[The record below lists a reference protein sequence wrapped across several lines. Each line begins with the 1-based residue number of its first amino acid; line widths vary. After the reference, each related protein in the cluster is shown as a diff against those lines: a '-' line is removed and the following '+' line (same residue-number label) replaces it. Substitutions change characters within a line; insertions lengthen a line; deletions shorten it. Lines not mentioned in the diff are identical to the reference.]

1 MKKRLD
7 ISAIPSNEPFLIK
20 QGYLSYGMM
29 EDEEED
35 MHLVTSQVIG
45 DVGILRIR
53 GVLCNHGDFFDLFF
67 GHCPIDVVKDDFK
80 LLVENASVRHIL
92 LDIDSP
98 GGSVSGV
105 QNLAKLIWE
114 ARARKNI
121 IALANGQAAS
131 GAYWIASAAQQIFL
145 ASPTAMVGSIG
156 VITFHVDVSER
167 DKQKGVKITE
177 IFRGQFKNIAS
188 ENKPLSDEGQTE
200 LQRIVDLVYEQFVQ
214 EVAKA
219 RGLSIDFVTEVM
231 ANAQMHLGAGAV
243 ERRFADGIKS
253 LEEILA
259 MLKGEERPME
269 IKEKP
274 PTSSSPAIPPDEPK
288 RPAEPV
294 EVKKSSVNIDDWKT
308 QNPELHAQLVSQ
320 AMTQGSERERQRIL
334 DIESVAVPG
343 FEQVVAAAKKDQT
356 MTAEKLSMQI
366 LRESKDKGVSL
377 TALQS
382 ENHLISSRPAASQ
395 GDLEKNLEKRLI
407 QSMVNSGLKSLGR
420 EVKNA

>member
-1 MKKRLD
+1 MKKRLNA
-7 ISAIPSNEPFLIK
+7 SAIPSNEPFLIK
-20 QGYLSYGMM
+20 PGYLSYAMLH
-29 EDEEED
+29 EEEEG
-35 MHLVTSQVIG
+35 HLVTSQVIG

-53 GVLCNHGDFFDLFF
+53 GVLCNHGDFFDLMF
-67 GHCPIDVVKDDFK
+67 GHCPMDLVKDDFK

-105 QNLAKLIWE
+105 QDLAKFIF
-114 ARARKNI
+114 ASRARKNI

-167 DKQKGVKITE
+167 DKQEGVKITE
-177 IFRGQFKNIAS
+177 IFRGQFKNVAS

-214 EVAKA
+214 EGAKA

-231 ANAQMHLGAGAV
+231 ANAQMHLGAGAI

-274 PTSSSPAIPPDEPK
+274 TTSSSPAIPPEDPK
-288 RPAEPV
+288 RPAVPLEG
-294 EVKKSSVNIDDWKT
+294 KKSLHSDDWKT
-308 QNPELHAQLVSQ
+308 QQPELQAQLVAQ
-320 AMTQGSERERQRIL
+320 AMNQGSERERQRIL
-334 DIESVAVPG
+334 NI
-343 FEQVVAAAKKDQT
+343 
-356 MTAEKLSMQI
+356 
-366 LRESKDKGVSL
+366 
-377 TALQS
+377 
-382 ENHLISSRPAASQ
+382 H
-395 GDLEKNLEKRLI
+395 
-407 QSMVNSGLKSLGR
+407 
-420 EVKNA
+420 